1 MIEVAGSRIEYLYII
16 LLKDTIC
23 GDSFWGRGWVSL
35 AWTAAAPPVG
45 LCDDHCQ
52 SEGPPPLNWEH
63 SSNWMWYFYCWL
75 WWNVRLVRWVMVRK
89 MCQPQSRMLVWG
101 GGWGV
106 GPARQSGTSRGG
118 QQSWIF
124 LITPAS
130 SVYTQPYPATRRRTT
145 SFVLLELDHHS
156 QRGSLKICSTL
167 FMECLFLE
175 CFVKICY
182 GSSLHLLGVW
192 PF

>member
-1 MIEVAGSRIEYLYII
+1 M
-16 LLKDTIC
+16 
-23 GDSFWGRGWVSL
+23 GDGQKNVSTPVQDVGVRG
-35 AWTAAAPPVG
+35 G
-45 LCDDHCQ
+45 
-52 SEGPPPLNWEH
+52 
-63 SSNWMWYFYCWL
+63 
-75 WWNVRLVRWVMVRK
+75 
-89 MCQPQSRMLVWG
+89 
-101 GGWGV
+101 GV

-130 SVYTQPYPATRRRTT
+130 SVYTQPCPATRRRTT

-175 CFVKICY
+175 CFVKIWY
-182 GSSLHLLGVW
+182 GNFLFAFVRSLAILNVIFH
-192 PF
+192 

>member
-1 MIEVAGSRIEYLYII
+1 MWWQFLRERVGEPGQDSSCPPCRFVWWSLSEWGSSSSQLRTFIKLNVIF
-16 LLKDTIC
+16 LLLIMMKCETGEM
-23 GDSFWGRGWVSL
+23 GDGQKNVSTPVQDVGVRG
-35 AWTAAAPPVG
+35 G
-45 LCDDHCQ
+45 
-52 SEGPPPLNWEH
+52 
-63 SSNWMWYFYCWL
+63 
-75 WWNVRLVRWVMVRK
+75 
-89 MCQPQSRMLVWG
+89 
-101 GGWGV
+101 GV

-130 SVYTQPYPATRRRTT
+130 SVYTQPSPATRRRTT
-145 SFVLLELDHHS
+145 SFVLLQLDHHS

-192 PF
+192 QF